1 MPLRLALALF
11 LAVAGSCAA
20 SQPLPSVPLPP
31 ELDTVLRDYERA
43 WVAKDPQALS
53 RLFTG
58 SGIAL
63 PNGQTPARDSDAI
76 RRAYAQDA
84 GSPLSLRALAYGTS
98 GDLAY
103 VIGGYGAADDQPDFG
118 KFVLVRRRGAD
129 GRWLIAAD
137 IDNANALPRAA
148 SSGAQATAAR

>member
-43 WVAKDPQALS
+43 WVAKTPQALS

-63 PNGQTPARDSDAI
+63 PNGQTPARGADAI
-76 RRAYAQDA
+76 RRAYAQCRPA
-84 GSPLSLRALAYGTS
+84 SNACKAIPSAVPIRVPGSLLRLESGVYPATSFLPASGRSGLAVS
-98 GDLAY
+98 RKE
-103 VIGGYGAADDQPDFG
+103 G
-118 KFVLVRRRGAD
+118 K
-129 GRWLIAAD
+129 
-137 IDNANALPRAA
+137 
-148 SSGAQATAAR
+148 S